1 MNFDYIEAVMNLG
14 KDKPCLDYLN
24 HEAGYPA
31 SGWNKFI
38 YEGCNAVEVWLN
50 HEAGK
55 MKVKGSIPYFI
66 AGQNFKS
73 SHSDFKEGINH
84 LSEVL
89 EMDLQKAEM
98 KAFEYGT
105 TLEIPFPVKQVFLS
119 HLKIQG
125 MKARA
130 FDNGI
135 YFEDRAL
142 RVKLYDAGKNLKDK
156 LSRDDRARLT
166 SDFGYSPFH
175 NYLKIENHYKRP
187 AVCFKKSFI
196 SLGELLKPEFQTIC
210 KNDLVTKYR
219 SIMKAKSIELR
230 NKKQL
235 TSSTIPLI
243 ILKEYESLLPCKAE
257 DLIKQ
262 KIKAIPAEILTKED
276 KKSRKR
282 QIGYNWKKITS
293 ASPCKYDVS
302 ELLIKQALSSES

>member
-1 MNFDYIEAVMNLG
+1 MNFDYIEAVMNLS

-73 SHSDFKEGINH
+73 SPEDFRNGINH

-89 EMDLQKAEM
+89 EMDLQEAEM

-219 SIMKAKSIELR
+219 SIMKAKTIELR